1 MLKTLKN
8 INYYKELITLLFE
21 ARGGAFAVHIIA
33 PLLMCFILKDFVPSV
48 LLLMWLFT
56 QIILFFIRIVL
67 AKKGLKSLKSSD
79 DDSVRTLLKYYLLI
93 ILFNAVLLA
102 MAVLMAMI
110 YASESQVFEIAGV
123 LAGLIAGSMA
133 TLSPVFHAVFIFIAA
148 SLITVVFSAVF
159 VDYNSNYYLLSVL
172 STLYMAVV
180 IPSSFNIYSTLTKAL
195 QQQEKL
201 EEKNR
206 NFQDLLDS
214 TLEMIV
220 IYDKEFKLIDINQ
233 SGIQLLNLENKN
245 SAIGRVITDFIPEY
259 ELQKIKKSLLNPVTE
274 AYELDLKKDDGTIFP
289 TLTKGRDILL
299 EGKHVRLGTILD
311 LTQIKQKEQL
321 LFQQSKSAAMG
332 EMISNIAHQWRQ
344 PLNALSLTIQN
355 IYYSYESNELDIKQL
370 KRSTDKAEKL
380 MLSMS
385 QTIDDFRDFFK
396 PNKIHEEFNISST
409 INKTIDLI
417 SASYKN
423 SNIVLIK
430 TLEEKLIIH
439 GPSNEF
445 SQVLLNILNN
455 SKDAI
460 QTNNI
465 LNPNVSITSYYNNDV
480 AIIEIEDNAGGINPN
495 IINKIFEPYFT
506 TKAQDIG
513 TGIGLYMS
521 KMIIEKSMHGKIDV
535 SNTMQGVKF
544 TITLP
549 T

>member
-21 ARGGAFAVHIIA
+21 GRGGAFAVHIIA
-33 PLLMCFILKDFVPSV
+33 PLLISFILKEFVPNV
-48 LLLMWLFT
+48 LLLIWLLT
-56 QIILFFIRIVL
+56 QIILFFIRFVL
-67 AKKGLKSLKSSD
+67 AKKGLEALEASD
-79 DDSVRTLLKYYLLI
+79 DDSIRSLLKYYLLI
-93 ILFNAVLLA
+93 ILLNAVLLA
-102 MAVLMAMI
+102 MAILMAMI
-110 YASESQVFEIAGV
+110 YASESQVFEIAGL

-133 TLSPVFHAVFIFIAA
+133 TLSPVFHAVFIFVAA
-148 SLITVVFSAVF
+148 SLITITFSAVF
-159 VDYNSNYYLLSVL
+159 VDYNSNYYLLSIL
-172 STLYMAVV
+172 SIIYMAVV
-180 IPSSFNIYSTLTKAL
+180 IPASFNIYSTLSKAL
-195 QQQEKL
+195 RQQGKL

-220 IYDKEFKLIDINQ
+220 IYDKKFRVIAINQ
-233 SGIQLLNLENKN
+233 AGIELLKLENKD
-245 SAIGRVITDFIPEY
+245 STIGRVITDFIPEY
-259 ELQKIKKSLLNPVTE
+259 ELQKIEKSLQNPITE

-289 TLTKGRDILL
+289 TLTQGRDILL

-355 IYYSYESNELDIKQL
+355 IYYSYESNQLDIKQL
-370 KRSTDKAEKL
+370 KHSTDKAEKL

-423 SNIVLIK
+423 SNIVLTK
-430 TLEEKLIIH
+430 TLEEKLITH
-439 GPSNEF
+439 GHSNEF

-460 QTNNI
+460 QANNI
-465 LNPNVSITSYYNNDV
+465 FNPNVSITSYHNNDA

-535 SNTMQGVKF
+535 SNTKQGTKF